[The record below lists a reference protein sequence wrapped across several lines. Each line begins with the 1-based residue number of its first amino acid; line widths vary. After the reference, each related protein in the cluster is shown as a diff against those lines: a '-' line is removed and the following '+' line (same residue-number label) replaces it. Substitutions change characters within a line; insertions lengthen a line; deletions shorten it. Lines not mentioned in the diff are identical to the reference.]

1 MEQNNPITK
10 NDILNKNNIL
20 FNGNFTENEYRLF
33 LEALILYDKN
43 FKEMT
48 EYIKNKYYND
58 IIFFS
63 EKLTNYLQQKYQKNE
78 NKSSL
83 KIEKE
88 KISEYSNEELE
99 EYIYN
104 NYYLCKKNSDNS
116 NLVDDFLID
125 DNKTVLGLN
134 NNNKKIL
141 FIRKYPKY
149 KTLIEKNINN
159 NNNSNIINIPNFGND
174 KESKK
179 KINKYII
186 K

>member
-1 MEQNNPITK
+1 M
-10 NDILNKNNIL
+10 
-20 FNGNFTENEYRLF
+20 
-33 LEALILYDKN
+33 
-43 FKEMT
+43 
-48 EYIKNKYYND
+48 
-58 IIFFS
+58 
-63 EKLTNYLQQKYQKNE
+63 
-78 NKSSL
+78 
-83 KIEKE
+83 
-88 KISEYSNEELE
+88 
-99 EYIYN
+99 
-104 NYYLCKKNSDNS
+104 
-116 NLVDDFLID
+116 ID

>member
-78 NKSSL
+78 NKSS
-83 KIEKE
+83 
-88 KISEYSNEELE
+88 
-99 EYIYN
+99 
-104 NYYLCKKNSDNS
+104 
-116 NLVDDFLID
+116 
-125 DNKTVLGLN
+125 
-134 NNNKKIL
+134 
-141 FIRKYPKY
+141 
-149 KTLIEKNINN
+149 
-159 NNNSNIINIPNFGND
+159 
-174 KESKK
+174 
-179 KINKYII
+179 
-186 K
+186 